1 MRKLIFAAAMF
12 IAAFAIRSAV
22 VSGPT
27 NNNTI
32 FLAAITAAA
41 AVYGWFHDRLK
52 KMRWLT
58 ITIAAMFV
66 SLLGFSAFLAVY
78 GRRATADF
86 TEDVVIVLGGGI
98 RQGEI
103 RQTLQRRLDQAL
115 AYHAQNPNAM
125 ILVTG
130 GTGFGEEIPEAR
142 AMANYLVNHGV
153 PQMQILIED
162 MAYSTYTNMSY
173 SSKILGEIFDTPPR
187 AVVITS
193 DFHMFRST
201 RFAADLGITATAYPA
216 STPWRGAPFYYV
228 REVAA
233 VVKMWVIGR

>member
-1 MRKLIFAAAMF
+1 MKILIFAASLFVVVFTA
-12 IAAFAIRSAV
+12 RSAV

-32 FLAAITAAA
+32 FLAAIAAMLA
-41 AVYGWFHDRLK
+41 IYGWFYDRFK

-58 ITIAAMFV
+58 ITIAAMFI
-66 SLLGFSAFLAVY
+66 SLLSFSAFLAVY

-103 RQTLQRRLDQAL
+103 RPTLQRRLDQAL
-115 AYHAQNPNAM
+115 AYHRQNPSAM

-130 GTGFGEEIPEAR
+130 GTGFGEEMAEAE
-142 AMANYLVNHGV
+142 AMARYLLNHGI
-153 PQMQILIED
+153 PASQILIED
-162 MAYSTYTNMSY
+162 IAYSTYTNMSY
-173 SSKILGEIFDTPPR
+173 TRAKLDIHFETPPR
-187 AVVITS
+187 AVIVTS
-193 DFHMFRST
+193 DFHMFRSA
-201 RFAADLGITATAYPA
+201 RFATQLGIDATVYPA
-216 STPWRGAPFYYV
+216 STPWIGVPFYYA

-233 VVKMWVIGR
+233 VIKMWIIGR